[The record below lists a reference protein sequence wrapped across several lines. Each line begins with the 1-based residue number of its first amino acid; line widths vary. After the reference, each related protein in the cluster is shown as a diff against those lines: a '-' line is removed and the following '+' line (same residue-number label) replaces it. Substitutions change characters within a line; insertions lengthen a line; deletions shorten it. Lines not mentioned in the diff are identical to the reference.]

1 MSGELVIEASIFFAL
16 FVVFAGITIYCQRRD
31 SSFEEYQRRFRRFKE
46 EVERESRRRL

>member
-31 SSFEEYQRRFRRFKE
+31 SS
-46 EVERESRRRL
+46 SRNISAGFGVSRKR